1 MSAPDKSRIDHSEI
15 RTLLGPGS
23 SFEGKLAFDQ
33 PVRLEGVFRGEIRSD
48 SVLVVAEGAD
58 VRADVLVRALIV
70 TGGRIEGDLRATES
84 IELHV
89 PATAKGSLR
98 APEIFLD
105 KGVLFEGS
113 CTMGPVET

>member
-1 MSAPDKSRIDHSEI
+1 MSAGNDESEI

-23 SFEGKLAFDQ
+23 SFEGKLTFDR
-33 PVRLEGVFRGEIRSD
+33 PVRLEGSFRGEIRSN
-48 SVLVVAEGAD
+48 SILVIAKGAD
-58 VRADVLVRALIV
+58 VLADVHVRALVV

-98 APEIFLD
+98 APEIVLD
-105 KGVLFEGS
+105 KGVQFEGS
-113 CTMGPVET
+113 CTMGPVDP